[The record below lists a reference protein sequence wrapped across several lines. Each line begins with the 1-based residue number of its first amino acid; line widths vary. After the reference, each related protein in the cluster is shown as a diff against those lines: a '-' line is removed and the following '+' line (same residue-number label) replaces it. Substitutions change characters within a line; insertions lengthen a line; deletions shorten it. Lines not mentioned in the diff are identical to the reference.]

1 MPLQLSP
8 AEGWRIVVVVVAG
21 TVVVV
26 VVAGT
31 VVVVVVAGTVVVV
44 VVAGTVVVVEV
55 LVDVDDPAAA
65 VSRRLQIFLLPTTT
79 HLKVPVDVL
88 RI

>member
-26 VVAGT
+26 VVIGA
-31 VVVVVVAGTVVVV
+31 A
-44 VVAGTVVVVEV
+44 VVEV

>member
-44 VVAGTVVVVEV
+44 VVIGAAVVEV